1 MKHTIFLTLLCF
13 LISLGSF
20 AQKDPLIYQPRL
32 IQTSIRIGLVN
43 TSVNLDYRLSSKT
56 MASVDFGLGIVRLQS
71 NYYNRFNENFNEY
84 NKYYDNFLNFGWEW
98 WCPYTSVQIKR
109 IINSR
114 SRIKYE
120 STPYANTFTYYAFQ
134 LKCNGRELKE
144 WMNNDPMTA
153 FRETYQF
160 AVLFGRQV
168 ELTKKGN
175 FLCDLYIGIGGIS
188 NYKLTA
194 VEPKGL
200 IGSRIGFSW
209 WRHNK

>member
-1 MKHTIFLTLLCF
+1 MKHTIFLILLCF
-13 LISLGSF
+13 LLSFGSY
-20 AQKDPLIYQPRL
+20 AQKERLIYQPRS
-32 IQTSIRIGLVN
+32 IQASVRIGFVN
-43 TSVNLDYRLSSKT
+43 TSLNLDYRLNSKT
-56 MASVDFGLGIVRLQS
+56 MASVDFGLGMVHLQS
-71 NYYNRFNENFNEY
+71 NYYNRFNENYNEY

-98 WCPYTSVQIKR
+98 WCPYTSFQIKR
-109 IINSR
+109 IISSR

-120 STPYANTFTYYAFQ
+120 STPYANTFTYYGFQ

-144 WMNNDPMTA
+144 WMNNDQITA

-160 AVLFGRQV
+160 AVLCGRQV

-175 FLCDLYIGIGGIS
+175 FLCDLYIGIGSIS

-194 VEPKGL
+194 IEPKGF
-200 IGSRIGFSW
+200 IGSRIGVNW